1 MIIGMM
7 LTTLSLSL
15 SRALPLSLSRYLS
28 LSLVHLSHR
37 LSHTIITASSP
48 VMHDKTTMNS
58 MIHNARFHLDANK
71 DAAIALFRNL
81 EREGGDIGPKQFQ
94 QTLAYLGLEISSSDQ
109 VKLWDYLDDDN
120 SGGISADEIVKGLR
134 LNEIRK
140 GNAAKK
146 DMYVRLYESCLG
158 GIGGVL

>member
-1 MIIGMM
+1 MYNLM
-7 LTTLSLSL
+7 LSTLSTYLSLSL
-15 SRALPLSLSRYLS
+15 SLSLPISVSPL
-28 LSLVHLSHR
+28 LP
-37 LSHTIITASSP
+37 HTITAASPP

-58 MIHNARFHLDANK
+58 MIHKARFHLDANK
-71 DAAIALFRNL
+71 DAAIALFRKL
-81 EREGGDIGPKQFQ
+81 ERDGGDIGPKQFQ
-94 QTLAYLGLEISSSDQ
+94 QTLAYLGLEISVSDQ

-158 GIGGVL
+158 GIL